1 MYSINKQYF
10 IHAGIL
16 HIQTSDNTMI
26 SIKLFSQ
33 YQKTLSG
40 NSKLDH
46 CSSSEKLRI
55 IIDAFLKMTL
65 AGNMIH
71 VAFEKHEFFWL

>member
-1 MYSINKQYF
+1 MLEYF
-10 IHAGIL
+10 IFKL
-16 HIQTSDNTMI
+16 SDNTMI
-26 SIKLFSQ
+26 SMKLFSQ

-40 NSKLDH
+40 KSKLDH